1 MIIEYH
7 RPSTLEEALQLLSRK
22 EPQTLPMGGGTILN
36 RPTDDEFAVVD
47 LQALGLD
54 KIVRR
59 GHSLC
64 IGATV
69 RLQKFLER
77 SDLDQN
83 LIKCLQHEATYNLRQ
98 MRTVAG
104 TIVAADGRS
113 PLVTAL
119 LALDSHLVIDPG
131 EEEISLGNLLPAR
144 AMKLTNRLIL
154 QMLIPLNVR
163 LAYNYVARTPADLPI
178 VCTVAAQWPSGRTR
192 IVIGGFG
199 NAPVLA
205 MDGPDSSGAAEA
217 ARNRYSQAGDQ
228 WASAEYRS
236 EIAAILT
243 GRSIEELALVR

>member
-7 RPSTLEEALQLLSRK
+7 RPSTLEEALHLLSRK
-22 EPQTLPMGGGTILN
+22 EPHTLPLGGGTILN

-47 LQALGLD
+47 LQTLGLD

-59 GHSLC
+59 GQSLS

-69 RLQKFLER
+69 RLQNLVEQP
-77 SDLDQN
+77 DLDRN
-83 LIKCLQHEATYNLRQ
+83 LIICLQHEATYNLRQ
-98 MRTVAG
+98 MRTLAG
-104 TIVAADGRS
+104 TIVASDGRS

-119 LALDSHLVIDPG
+119 LALDSHLKIDPG
-131 EEEISLGNLLPAR
+131 GEEISLGNLLPAR
-144 AMKLTNRLIL
+144 AVKLSNRLIL
-154 QMLIPLNVR
+154 QIRIPLNVK

-192 IVIGGFG
+192 IILGGFG
-199 NAPVLA
+199 QAPVLA
-205 MDGPDSSGAAEA
+205 LDGPDSNGAEEA
-217 ARNRYSQAGDQ
+217 ARNRYNQAGDQ

-243 GRSIEELALVR
+243 RRSVDDLAIET